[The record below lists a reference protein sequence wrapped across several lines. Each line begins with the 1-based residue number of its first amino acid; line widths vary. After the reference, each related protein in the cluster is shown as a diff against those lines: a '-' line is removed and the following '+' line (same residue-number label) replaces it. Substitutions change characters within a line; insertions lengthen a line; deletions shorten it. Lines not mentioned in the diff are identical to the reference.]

1 MRLARHSHLA
11 ERVYPR
17 LYGPLVTCCLGHPS
31 IPSGLPGCCFHS
43 ACLQRLA
50 GCGTAACPCCWMLFF
65 RHQSLLPASHG
76 SFSSCHNNH
85 GSPLWAPEPRDQTIF
100 PTPGSLGALCKLS
113 LSPDVQMETK
123 GFWEPYVAL
132 ALGRDSS
139 LCLS

>member
-17 LYGPLVTCCLGHPS
+17 LCGPLVTCCLGHPS
-31 IPSGLPGCCFHS
+31 IPSGLSGCCFHS

-50 GCGTAACPCCWMLFF
+50 GCGTAACLCCWMLFF

-100 PTPGSLGALCKLS
+100 PTPGSLGPLCKLS
-113 LSPDVQMETK
+113 LSPHVQMETK